1 MSRVF
6 QWILACDVDDIEEE
20 DVLRF
25 DYAGAVF
32 AIYKISDGIFAT
44 EGSCTHERALLSDGF
59 VIDNVIECPLHQGRF
74 DIRSGKTWVARC
86 ASASAPTQF
95 GSKAE
100 RSSSGCPRHRAGCF
114 TPIGARGCGGSLGGP
129 YPRTKRPAYCRS
141 ITIQR
146 SGAVHASTDCSST
159 TSQSW

>member
-74 DIRSGKTWVARC
+74 DIRSGKT
-86 ASASAPTQF
+86 
-95 GSKAE
+95 
-100 RSSSGCPRHRAGCF
+100 
-114 TPIGARGCGGSLGGP
+114 LGGP
-129 YPRTKRPAYCRS
+129 VCVSLRTYPVRVEGRKVFVGLPPP
-141 ITIQR
+141 
-146 SGAVHASTDCSST
+146 
-159 TSQSW
+159 